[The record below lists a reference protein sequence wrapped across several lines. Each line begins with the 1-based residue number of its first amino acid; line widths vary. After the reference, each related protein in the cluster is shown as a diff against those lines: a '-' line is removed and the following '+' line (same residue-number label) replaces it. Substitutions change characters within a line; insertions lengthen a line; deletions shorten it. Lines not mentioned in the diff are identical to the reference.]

1 MTRTPRLTMTAPRR
15 FAVTVQSNT
24 GLDLIFVD
32 ASTIA
37 YARDQAQ
44 LKYGRDVRI
53 LATHVVRKGM
63 GESRFDPHGVLA
75 REREAQYKRH
85 ALPLAERR
93 ALEEQRSSRD
103 WLAMSQKTCTLWPSR
118 IGAAATRCRMSS
130 AARTIMRRCGLKRL
144 PTPMMTPPSESMQCW
159 QKYRNEATGVAQS
172 PDWHEGEP
180 M

>member
-15 FAVTVQSNT
+15 FAV
-24 GLDLIFVD
+24 IFVD

-93 ALEEQRSSRD
+93 ALE
-103 WLAMSQKTCTLWPSR
+103 R
-118 IGAAATRCRMSS
+118 IC
-130 AARTIMRRCGLKRL
+130 
-144 PTPMMTPPSESMQCW
+144 
-159 QKYRNEATGVAQS
+159 VALNR
-172 PDWHEGEP
+172 EC
-180 M
+180 

>member
-75 REREAQYKRH
+75 RESEAQYKRH

-93 ALEEQRSSRD
+93 ALEEQLVVARLVGDVAKDLHALAESHRRSRD
-103 WLAMSQKTCTLWPSR
+103 EVPHEFGGPYHHEAMRLEAVANAYDDAAKRVDAVLAEISK
-118 IGAAATRCRMSS
+118 
-130 AARTIMRRCGLKRL
+130 
-144 PTPMMTPPSESMQCW
+144 
-159 QKYRNEATGVAQS
+159 
-172 PDWHEGEP
+172 
-180 M
+180 